1 MSKFYLGKVIS
12 KISEECGT
20 AHITILN
27 SLSGYYK
34 VKVLTEDTSV
44 GVRTHSIC
52 EDQEDNN
59 FMDNFNQMKF
69 FCWPNN
75 FSSDSPVPL

>member
-44 GVRTHSIC
+44 GVRLS
-52 EDQEDNN
+52 
-59 FMDNFNQMKF
+59 
-69 FCWPNN
+69 
-75 FSSDSPVPL
+75 